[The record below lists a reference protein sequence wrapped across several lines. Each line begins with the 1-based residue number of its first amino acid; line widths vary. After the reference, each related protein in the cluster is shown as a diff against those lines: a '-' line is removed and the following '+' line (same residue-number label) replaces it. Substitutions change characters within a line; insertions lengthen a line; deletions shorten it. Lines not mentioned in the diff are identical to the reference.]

1 MEQRDPRQPRARTV
15 YVDDRLW
22 RAISIESER
31 QRTTVS
37 AFVRTACQNELE
49 ALEEAELKE
58 DNEIRERKEE
68 LVAPV

>member
-1 MEQRDPRQPRARTV
+1 VEAARDPRAPRARTV

-37 AFVRTACQNELE
+37 AFVRTACENELE
-49 ALEEAELKE
+49 VIEEQDRAGTQA
-58 DNEIRERKEE
+58 
-68 LVAPV
+68 VAVPV